1 MTALISYS
9 LRNLRARKVTN
20 LLTATG
26 MGLVVFVF
34 TCVLMLDAGLH
45 ASLVTTGR
53 YDNAVVT
60 RRSAGSE
67 VQSQIDRSQVRVVEV
82 QPEIATGASGMP
94 MISKETV
101 VLIAL
106 TKRGSN
112 APTNVTVRG
121 MSEAGITLRP
131 QAAIVQGRM
140 FTLGASE
147 IVVGRSIAERFD
159 GATPERTLRF
169 GLRDWTV
176 VGVFDSG
183 GSGFD
188 SEIWGDAEQLMQSF
202 RREAFSSVIIRLNDN
217 WAFETLK
224 KRLESDPRLTIEVK
238 RERRFYEE
246 QSELLSN
253 FIRILGVTLSVVFS
267 FGAMIGAMITMYSAV
282 ANRVAEIGSLR
293 ALGFRRSSVLCAF
306 LVEGVA
312 LSLIGWVAG
321 LAMAAL
327 MQMVQISTLNWQTL
341 TELAFR
347 FTLTPPIIAVSLVF
361 ALAMGVIGAFL
372 PALKASRLQI
382 VEALRTA

>member
-20 LLTATG
+20 LLTAAG

-53 YDNAVVT
+53 SDNAVVT

-67 VQSQIDRSQVRVVEV
+67 VQSQVDRSQVRVIEM
-82 QPEIATGASGMP
+82 QPEIAIGASGMP

-106 TKRGSN
+106 TKRGSS

-121 MSEAGITLRP
+121 MSEAGIALRP
-131 QAAIVQGRM
+131 QAAIVQGRV
-140 FTLGASE
+140 FTLGTSE
-147 IVVGRSIAERFD
+147 IVVGRSIAERF
-159 GATPERTLRF
+159 GGTTPGSTLRF

-188 SEIWGDAEQLMQSF
+188 SEIWGDAEQVMQSF
-202 RREAFSSVIIRLNDN
+202 RREAFSSVIMRLNDTGT
-217 WAFETLK
+217 FETLK
-224 KRLESDPRLTIEVK
+224 ERLQGDPKLTVDVK

-253 FIRILGVTLSVVFS
+253 FIRILGVTLSIVFS
-267 FGAMIGAMITMYSAV
+267 FGATIGAMITMYSAV

-306 LVEGVA
+306 LVEGVG
-312 LSLIGWVAG
+312 LSLIGWMAG

-327 MQMVQISTLNWQTL
+327 MQMAQISTLNWQTL

-347 FTLTPPIIAVSLVF
+347 FTLTPPIIAMSLVF

-382 VEALRTA
+382 VEALRRT

>member
-140 FTLGASE
+140 FTLGTSE

-202 RREAFSSVIIRLNDN
+202 RREAFSSVIVRLNDN

-347 FTLTPPIIAVSLVF
+347 FTLTPPIIAMSLVF

>member
-1 MTALISYS
+1 LGTSE
-9 LRNLRARKVTN
+9 
-20 LLTATG
+20 
-26 MGLVVFVF
+26 LVV
-34 TCVLMLDAGLH
+34 
-45 ASLVTTGR
+45 
-53 YDNAVVT
+53 
-60 RRSAGSE
+60 GS
-67 VQSQIDRSQVRVVEV
+67 
-82 QPEIATGASGMP
+82 
-94 MISKETV
+94 
-101 VLIAL
+101 
-106 TKRGSN
+106 
-112 APTNVTVRG
+112 
-121 MSEAGITLRP
+121 
-131 QAAIVQGRM
+131 
-140 FTLGASE
+140 
-147 IVVGRSIAERFD
+147 SIAKRFD
-159 GATPERTLRF
+159 GATLGSTLRF

-202 RREAFSSVIIRLNDN
+202 RRVAFSSVVVRLNDSQ
-217 WAFETLK
+217 AFETLK
-224 KRLESDPRLTIEVK
+224 ERLESDPRLTVEVK
-238 RERRFYEE
+238 RETRFYEE

-306 LVEGVA
+306 LVEGLG

-321 LAMAAL
+321 LSMAAL

-347 FTLTPPIIAVSLVF
+347 FTLTPPIIAMSLVF

>member
-1 MTALISYS
+1 MMVLISYS

-20 LLTATG
+20 LLTAAG

-67 VQSQIDRSQVRVVEV
+67 VQSQVDRRQVRVIEV
-82 QPEIATGASGMP
+82 QPEIAADASGML
-94 MISKETV
+94 MLSKETV

-106 TKRGSN
+106 TKRGSA

-121 MSEAGITLRP
+121 MSQAGVTLRP
-131 QAAIVQGRM
+131 QAAIVQGRR
-140 FTLGASE
+140 FTLGTSE
-147 IVVGRSIAERFD
+147 LVVGRSIAERFD
-159 GATPERTLRF
+159 GATPGRTLRF

-202 RREAFSSVIIRLNDN
+202 RREAFSSVLARLTDP
-217 WAFETLK
+217 AQLDTLK
-224 KRLESDPRLTIEVK
+224 RRLEADPRLTVEVK
-238 RERRFYEE
+238 REQRFYEE

-253 FIRILGVTLSVVFS
+253 FIRILGLALSVVFS
-267 FGAMIGAMITMYSAV
+267 LGAMIGAMITLHTAV
-282 ANRVAEIGSLR
+282 ANRVAEIGALR
-293 ALGFRRSSVLCAF
+293 ALGFRRSSILTAF
-306 LVEGVA
+306 LLEGM
-312 LSLIGWVAG
+312 G
-321 LAMAAL
+321 
-327 MQMVQISTLNWQTL
+327 IS
-341 TELAFR
+341 
-347 FTLTPPIIAVSLVF
+347 
-361 ALAMGVIGAFL
+361 VI
-372 PALKASRLQI
+372 
-382 VEALRTA
+382 